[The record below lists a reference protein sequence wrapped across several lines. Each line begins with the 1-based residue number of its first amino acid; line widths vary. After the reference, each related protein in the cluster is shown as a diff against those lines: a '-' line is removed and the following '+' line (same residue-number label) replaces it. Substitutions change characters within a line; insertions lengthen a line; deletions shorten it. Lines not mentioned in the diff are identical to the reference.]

1 MAIARVVPPGFRR
14 KPRPRRKTAV
24 SDPAE
29 KTRWAADRLAE
40 IMGVPDRT
48 NRKRDPLAQLVR
60 TILSQNTTDRNSERA
75 FENFAERFSDENGR
89 WDWTAVAEMDR
100 DSLEAVIRVAG
111 LAGQKAKW
119 IRAALEWAWDRYGV
133 YTLDEICEEE
143 TEPALDRLTGI
154 PGVGVKTAAIL
165 LCFTCGADI
174 FPVDTHVH
182 RVCNRLGLAA
192 ASSAE
197 KTFRL
202 MRDRVP
208 AGRAHELHRNLV
220 RFGRERCKARNP
232 KCGGCPLQ
240 ARCRYCREEVAPRK
254 SAYPSD

>member
-1 MAIARVVPPGFRR
+1 MTG
-14 KPRPRRKTAV
+14 
-24 SDPAE
+24 PAE

-40 IMGVPDRT
+40 TMGVPKRAD
-48 NRKRDPLAQLVR
+48 KQRDPLAQLVR

-75 FENFAERFSDENGR
+75 FANFNDRFQEENGG
-89 WDWTAVAEMDR
+89 WDWAAVAQMDR
-100 DSLEAVIRVAG
+100 ESLENVIRVAG

-119 IRAALEWAWDRYGV
+119 IQALLDWTLDRYGEHA
-133 YTLDEICEEE
+133 LDDICDEESE
-143 TEPALDRLTGI
+143 TALDRLTEI

-182 RVCNRLGLAA
+182 RVCNRLGLAE

-208 AGRAHELHRNLV
+208 EGRAYELHRNMV
-220 RFGRERCKARNP
+220 RFGRERCRARNP
-232 KCGGCPLQ
+232 KCADCPLQ
-240 ARCRYCREEVAPRK
+240 SGCRYYREEIASENSTDTSNTSSK
-254 SAYPSD
+254 

>member
-1 MAIARVVPPGFRR
+1 M
-14 KPRPRRKTAV
+14 
-24 SDPAE
+24 SDPAK

-40 IMGVPDRT
+40 AMGVPERKG
-48 NRKRDPLAQLVR
+48 RKRDPLGQLVR

-75 FENFAERFSDENGR
+75 FVNFKDRFQDENGG
-89 WDWTAVAEMDR
+89 WDWAAVAQMDR
-100 DSLEAVIRVAG
+100 DGLEDLVRSAG

-119 IRAALEWAWDRYGV
+119 IQALLAWTQDRYGAWV
-133 YTLDEICEEE
+133 LDDICEEAPE
-143 TEPALDRLTGI
+143 TALDRLTEI

-165 LCFTCGADI
+165 LCFTCEADI

-182 RVCNRLGLAA
+182 RICNRLGLAK

-208 AGRAHELHRNLV
+208 EGRAYELHRNMV
-220 RFGRERCKARNP
+220 RFGRERCRARNP
-232 KCGGCPLQ
+232 KCADCPLQ
-240 ARCRYCREEVAPRK
+240 SRCRYRREEIAPENSTDTSNRSSK
-254 SAYPSD
+254 